1 MARGAL
7 HSFSLAR
14 RSKKQREAA
23 RLVGLANIQA
33 LLAVEP
39 LTAAELADQ
48 LVIPRATV
56 FGYLRVLHKNERVV
70 LPLIE
75 TRDRAVL
82 WALGTD
88 LTLPPPAEASEQG
101 FVPKRPRVKA
111 TQIGMHRHWMDVA
124 LFGPANA

>member
-1 MARGAL
+1 M
-7 HSFSLAR
+7 
-14 RSKKQREAA
+14 
-23 RLVGLANIQA
+23 
-33 LLAVEP
+33 AVEP

-101 FVPKRPRVKA
+101 FVPKRRRSACIA
-111 TQIGMHRHWMDVA
+111 TGWTWRCS
-124 LFGPANA
+124 GPQTHNPTRTP